1 MEGNVFV
8 VYNLGTNDHPLGDIS
23 IKVNDNKYHVI
34 KFTRNGSNS
43 TLQID
48 DYNVQTSHPS
58 GIFSIG
64 NFSLTVLVIIFYS
77 SGHQLHVFNRQAQI
91 QVGGNGTRTSPK

>member
-1 MEGNVFV
+1 MAFTGAWVVEFFFVHLLYYTSVELTLSYIFSLRNTNFCLQVEGNVFV

-34 KFTRNGSNS
+34 KFTRTGANS
-43 TLQID
+43 SLQID

-58 GIFSIG
+58 GI
-64 NFSLTVLVIIFYS
+64 VY
-77 SGHQLHVFNRQAQI
+77 
-91 QVGGNGTRTSPK
+91 